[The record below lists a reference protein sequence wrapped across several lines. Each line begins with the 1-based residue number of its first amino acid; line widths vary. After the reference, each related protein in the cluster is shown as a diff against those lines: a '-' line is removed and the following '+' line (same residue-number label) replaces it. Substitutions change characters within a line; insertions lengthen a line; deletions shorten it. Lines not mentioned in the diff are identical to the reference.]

1 MTHLLALIVGLGS
14 LAIYLA
20 AFFFPEVHRKNDFY
34 LSGLGLFYALALWVF
49 APRIGG
55 WFFLGQL
62 AAVALLFWFGLQT
75 FSLRRQVTPAMQ
87 QTPVPSSYPDKSN
100 INEQATKSLQERVG
114 GLFKAVS
121 GILPGK
127 KEKVSKT
134 PAATPP
140 VSTPPTAEDTSAAT
154 IGKSLT
160 DAIEE
165 TEVKTPVTD
174 ASVTIV
180 DNTDAATTTETASE
194 ATPTDAATTTETAS
208 EATPTD
214 AATTTEIPEATP
226 PEPPSEEVVE
236 ASENADAEEK
246 TIPPVE
252 EIAPD
257 AVLAPPAEAPPEKIP
272 PTDSPQT

>member
-1 MTHLLALIVGLGS
+1 MTHILALIVGLGS

-34 LSGLGLFYALALWVF
+34 LSGVGLFYALVLWVF

-62 AAVALLFWFGLQT
+62 AAVGLLFWFGLQM

-87 QTPVPSSYPDKSN
+87 QTPVPNVEAVKGN
-100 INEQATKSLQERVG
+100 INEPAAKSLQQRAG
-114 GLFKAVS
+114 GLFKSVS

-127 KEKVSKT
+127 KEKVSQT
-134 PAATPP
+134 PTATQP
-140 VSTPPTAEDTSAAT
+140 VSTPSTVEDTSAAT
-154 IGKSLT
+154 IGKTLT
-160 DAIEE
+160 DAIDEE
-165 TEVKTPVTD
+165 TEVKTPVSD

-180 DNTDAATTTETASE
+180 DNTGAATTTETASE
-194 ATPTDAATTTETAS
+194 ATS
-208 EATPTD
+208 TD
-214 AATTTEIPEATP
+214 AATTTEIPEAIAPDSP
-226 PEPPSEEVVE
+226 PQEVVE

-257 AVLAPPAEAPPEKIP
+257 AVLAPPAEASPEKTP
-272 PTDSPQT
+272 PTDLPQT